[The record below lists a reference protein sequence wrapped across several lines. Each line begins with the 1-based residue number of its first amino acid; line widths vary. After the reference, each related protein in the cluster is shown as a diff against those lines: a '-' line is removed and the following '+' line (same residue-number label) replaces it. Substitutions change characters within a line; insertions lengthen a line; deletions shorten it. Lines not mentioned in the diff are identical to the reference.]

1 MKKLAGFKQKKLD
14 EVMIAKNIVSE
25 NYQDLNIT
33 AENLKK
39 NYLLEEPFP
48 NIVIDNFFNKDFLN
62 SILNDFPNLGSLDS
76 SSRYENK
83 NEIKYTNNQYNAF
96 SKNTKIFFDFL
107 NSQIFLQ
114 FIQKITSIKETLV
127 ADKELNGGGLHEIKK
142 GGVLKIHT
150 DFNRHPT
157 LNLDRRVNVLIY
169 LNKNWKEEY
178 DGHLELWDKEMKE
191 CKKKILPIFNRM
203 VIFSTND
210 FSNHGHPNA
219 IKCPIYQSRKS
230 IALYYFSKG
239 RPLEELNINY
249 IKNKT
254 YFKDRLGHHNDTD
267 SKNEYF
273 KNFIRNLSFYKLL
286 KNLEKKY
293 FRKKNR

>member
-1 MKKLAGFKQKKLD
+1 M
-14 EVMIAKNIVSE
+14 MAKDILSE

-33 AENLKK
+33 ADNLKK

-62 SILNDFPNLGSLDS
+62 SILKDFPNLGSLDS

-83 NEIKYTNNQYNAF
+83 NEIKYTNNQYNVF
-96 SKNTKIFFDFL
+96 SKNTKIFFNFL

-169 LNKNWKEEY
+169 LNKNWK
-178 DGHLELWDKEMKE
+178 
-191 CKKKILPIFNRM
+191 
-203 VIFSTND
+203 
-210 FSNHGHPNA
+210 
-219 IKCPIYQSRKS
+219 
-230 IALYYFSKG
+230 
-239 RPLEELNINY
+239 
-249 IKNKT
+249 
-254 YFKDRLGHHNDTD
+254 
-267 SKNEYF
+267 
-273 KNFIRNLSFYKLL
+273 
-286 KNLEKKY
+286 
-293 FRKKNR
+293 